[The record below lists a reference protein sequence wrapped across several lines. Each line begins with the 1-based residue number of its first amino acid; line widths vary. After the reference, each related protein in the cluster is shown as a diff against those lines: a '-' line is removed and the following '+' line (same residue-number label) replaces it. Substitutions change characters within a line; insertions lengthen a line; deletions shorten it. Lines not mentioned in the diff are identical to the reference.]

1 MKQTWIMY
9 IYKADRRCT
18 VGQRLFST
26 SLWRDRDEAAMV
38 REVQGLAQ
46 LYPVR
51 QFQIMFCP
59 TTIL

>member
-1 MKQTWIMY
+1 MKQTWTMY
-9 IYKADRRCT
+9 IYKTDRRCT

-26 SLWRDRDEAAMV
+26 TVWTDRDEATMV

-46 LYPVR
+46 LYPAS

-59 TTIL
+59 TTL